1 LDPEAITL
9 IHWYDLAEDF
19 GLNPSA
25 FERTRAQ
32 LVDRVQAEAQKLRTE
47 ALADGWHHACIEGTI
62 DVIAARSPR
71 A

>member
-47 ALADGWHHACIEGTI
+47 ALADGWHHACIEWTI